1 MTDVPGIPE
10 RRRAWPLF
18 GSNGWTITRCTSC
31 SRNRVP
37 IWEACLLRRANE
49 AEAKGENDVARI
61 RIEEYR
67 RIRMEFV
74 SVPVADCEKQ
84 IALIREWDR
93 RAKNHLPVA
102 PRIITLRNNR
112 RKAAE
117 HGI

>member
-1 MTDVPGIPE
+1 MAALRLE
-10 RRRAWPLF
+10 RLDDNALYELF
-18 GSNGWTITRCTSC
+18 AE
-31 SRNRVP
+31 SRSHLGGL
-37 IWEACLLRRANE
+37 LLRRANE
-49 AEAKGENDVARI
+49 AEAKGKNDVARI